1 MKEIRIGAT
10 HTTEFVVTQDRLAS
24 VAGSGTLDVFATPWM
39 IAFMEL
45 TALHCAAPF
54 MDEGETTVGTLVNVN
69 HTAACGV
76 GEKVYFTAT
85 IAQVDRK
92 RIVFDVSARTDKWE
106 IGNGKHE
113 RFVIDIAKFCEKS
126 GIK

>member
-1 MKEIRIGAT
+1 MKEIKVGT
-10 HTTEFVVTQDRLAS
+10 SHSTEFVVTKELLAS

-39 IAFMEL
+39 IAYMEL

-54 MDEGETTVGTLVNVN
+54 MDEGETTVGTQVNVN
-69 HTAACGV
+69 HIAACGL

-85 IAQVDRK
+85 IKEVDRK

-106 IGNGKHE
+106 IGNGTHE
-113 RFVIDIAKFCEKS
+113 RFVIDIAKFSERA
-126 GIK
+126 GI

>member
-1 MKEIRIGAT
+1 MKEIKIGAT
-10 HTTEFVVTQDRLAS
+10 HSTEFVVTKELLAS

-39 IAFMEL
+39 IAYMEL
-45 TALHCAAPF
+45 TALRCAAPF
-54 MDEGETTVGTLVNVN
+54 MDEGETTVGTQVNVN
-69 HTAACGV
+69 HIAACGI

-85 IAQVDRK
+85 ITEVDRK

-113 RFVIDIAKFCEKS
+113 RFVIDIARFCAKS
-126 GIK
+126 GI

>member
-1 MKEIRIGAT
+1 MKEIKIGAT

-54 MDEGETTVGTLVNVN
+54 MDEGETTVGTQVNVN
-69 HTAACGV
+69 HVAACGV

-85 IAQVDRK
+85 IAEVDRK

-106 IGNGKHE
+106 IGNGRHE
-113 RFVIDIAKFCEKS
+113 RFVIDIAKFCAKS